1 MAPCRKAK
9 SEAQGIMVRG
19 SERKEGEGR
28 VRAWS
33 LAWPEMGPQ
42 EALQAESEALVPKLG
57 KGVIQRRPAESR
69 RVASRCLFPCPSTY
83 QEDPMPPS

>member
-1 MAPCRKAK
+1 M
-9 SEAQGIMVRG
+9 RG

-57 KGVIQRRPAESR
+57 SGSVRGGLQRA
-69 RVASRCLFPCPSTY
+69 AG
-83 QEDPMPPS
+83 